1 MAAMRAKMRVADI
14 NAYPKEGPTTQ
25 ETLVMYAV
33 ARSSS
38 YPADGSDEN
47 NTYAKFSPSGR
58 LELTIANP
66 ALIGQFTVGEEYYLD
81 FSLAKAVPAPEAAG

>member
-1 MAAMRAKMRVADI
+1 MRISDI
-14 NAYPKEGPTTQ
+14 NPYPKTGDASQ
-25 ETLVMYAV
+25 ETVVMYAV
-33 ARSSS
+33 SRSGN

-66 ALIGQFTVGEEYYLD
+66 ELMGQFTVGEEYYLD
-81 FSLAKAVPAPEAAG
+81 FTLASVAE